1 MTDDTQAYD
10 GTETDWIANCVHG
23 YGVGYTREQALTAMA
38 RNVTIDSETE
48 VELIEH
54 VGDATM
60 GPGGAKVE
68 TLVSG
73 QRVTLEPD
81 ALTDSGLRG
90 AAIDAFV
97 AAEDLLADAESE
109 DIER

>member
-1 MTDDTQAYD
+1 MSDDTQTYD
-10 GTETDWIANCVHG
+10 GTETDWIANCIHG

-38 RNVTIDSETE
+38 RNVTLDSETE
-48 VELIEH
+48 VELVEH
-54 VGDATM
+54 VGDARI
-60 GPGGAKVE
+60 GPGGAEVE

-73 QRVTLEPD
+73 QRLTLEPD

-90 AAIDAFV
+90 AAIDAHV
-97 AAEDLLADAESE
+97 TAEDLLADAETE